1 MSQSGVR
8 VDRRR
13 QRRDAR
19 RRILDCAREL
29 LELRPWS
36 EITLEQVMTEAQLTR
51 TTFYRYFDDRELLLI
66 ALLQE
71 VAADL
76 DAAGAP
82 WKQGASDPAG
92 ELREN
97 LRTLAD
103 VFAAHGRLLQAIS
116 DAASHD
122 SDLRGAYLQLADRL
136 VATTAERIA
145 AEVAAGRSRIVDVEQ
160 VACALTWC
168 NERYLLRLFGGRP
181 LGDPAVAA
189 AALAE
194 IWITTIYG
202 SVGQPAGGAGD
213 ASAGRVEVSGG

>member
-19 RRILDCAREL
+19 RRILDGAREL
-29 LELRPWS
+29 LEQRSWS
-36 EITLEQVMTEAQLTR
+36 DITLEQVMTEAQLTR

-71 VAADL
+71 VANDL

-82 WKQGASDPAG
+82 WKHGASDPVG
-92 ELREN
+92 ELRDN

-122 SDLRGAYLQLADRL
+122 SDLRAAYLGLADRL

-145 AEVAAGRSRIVDVEQ
+145 AEVAAGRSRIVDVAQ
-160 VACALTWC
+160 VSSALTWC
-168 NERYLLRLFGGRP
+168 NERYLLRLFGRRP

-202 SVGQPAGGAGD
+202 RVEAR
-213 ASAGRVEVSGG
+213 AGRADDGCDGRADAPGG